1 VSIRN
6 TYSHLIKSTVRIN
19 SDLTSTWNCRSF

>member
-1 VSIRN
+1 MH